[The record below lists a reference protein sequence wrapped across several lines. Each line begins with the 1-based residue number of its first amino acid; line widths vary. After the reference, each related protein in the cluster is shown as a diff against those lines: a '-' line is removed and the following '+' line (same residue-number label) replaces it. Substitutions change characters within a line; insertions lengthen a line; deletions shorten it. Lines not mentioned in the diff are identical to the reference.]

1 MQLHEVLLGEF
12 YFVSCTSNVMSALY
26 EVLCEVTISV
36 FQGTAS
42 VYNMYG
48 LNRCHQ
54 YRFCRLHGTRCIS
67 AINNVIIEVCR
78 WKRIQYMLIH
88 AWRINSDGLSVL
100 CLKKKKK
107 VRTYKIFFSLCVV
120 QKLRKATCF
129 GHVCPPE
136 TLRLSETHF
145 RDTGDCMKIC

>member
-107 VRTYKIFFSLCVV
+107 KCVLTKYSFHCVWCKSCEKRPALAMSVRLKH
-120 QKLRKATCF
+120 F
-129 GHVCPPE
+129 G
-136 TLRLSETHF
+136 
-145 RDTGDCMKIC
+145 